1 MAAKRLKIAVLDD
14 YQRASEPYLAKF
26 KDDHEIVYFPDTL
39 PPYNGADTPQSV
51 KDALVKRLEPFN
63 VISTVRERTPFPAEL
78 VNQLPNLQLLLT
90 QGRRNL
96 SLDLD
101 AFKARGIPIATAIHS
116 HATVENAVESTVEHI
131 VTMILALARNI
142 AEDDAGVKAGIWQSG
157 LCTSLSG
164 KTLGII
170 GLGRLGGAAARIFH
184 LGFGMKIIAWSQNLT
199 QEKADE
205 QAAHFRLP
213 ATTADGDKTF
223 KAVSREELFK
233 TADVVSLHVVLSDR
247 TRGFIT
253 SKDLDLMKPSSFFV
267 NTSRGPLVAEQ
278 DLLDTVKAGKI
289 RGAGL
294 DVFWKEPLPPDSE
307 WRNSNWGKNGTSH
320 VLLTPHTGYVEEEA
334 IAGFYEQAA
343 SDLEAWIAGKDLSAR
358 LA

>member
-14 YQRASEPYLAKF
+14 YQSASEPYWAKF

-96 SLDLD
+96 ALDLD
-101 AFKARGIPIATAIHS
+101 AFKARGIPVATAIHK
-116 HATVENAVESTVEHI
+116 HATVENGVESTVEHI
-131 VTMILALARNI
+131 VAMILALARNI
-142 AEDDAGVKAGIWQSG
+142 AEDDAGVKAGIWQNG
-157 LCTSLSG
+157 LCTALSG
-164 KTLGII
+164 KTLGIV

-205 QAAHFRLP
+205 QAASFRLP
-213 ATTADGDKTF
+213 ATTADGEKTF

-247 TRGFIT
+247 TRGFVT

-267 NTSRGPLVAEQ
+267 NTSRGPLVVEQ
-278 DLLDTVKAGKI
+278 DLLNTAKAGKI
-289 RGAGL
+289 RGVGL
-294 DVFWKEPLPPDSE
+294 DVFWKEPLLPDSE
-307 WRNSNWGKNGTSH
+307 WRNPSWGKDGTSH
-320 VLLTPHTGYVEEEA
+320 VLLTPHTGYVEVEA

-343 SDLEAWIAGKDLSAR
+343 KDLEAWIAGRELSDR